1 MDFLLW
7 GSLKYLVYAI
17 SAHDVA
23 ELQQYMGNARKTV
36 RGKVGL
42 FKHV

>member
-1 MDFLLW
+1 
-7 GSLKYLVYAI
+7 
-17 SAHDVA
+17 VA

-42 FKHV
+42 FKHVW